1 MPHEFL
7 GFCKHF
13 YFGILFRHLVQLI
26 NGVGNARIEIFT
38 DIRILSNN
46 ARKKGKERERLTC
59 VKVTYRMRNQFGVCV
74 AFSARATFVLF
85 ATFRDICSR
94 GMCKVENKKLIFS
107 KYKGIC
113 VRCRQSLAKIKNQLQ
128 SQDLGATG
136 GVENIT
142 EGLSGLSLVSCFK
155 VFISETFSSNIVNES
170 EKP

>member
-1 MPHEFL
+1 MSREFL
-7 GFCKHF
+7 GLIFLQTF
-13 YFGILFRHLVQLI
+13 LLRNLVQTPHST
-26 NGVGNARIEIFT
+26 NGVGNARIEIIT
-38 DIRILSNN
+38 DIRIPSNN

-59 VKVTYRMRNQFGVCV
+59 DKVTYKMRNQFGVCV
-74 AFSARATFVLF
+74 AFARATFVLF

-94 GMCKVENKKLIFS
+94 GMCKVENNKLFLS

-113 VRCRQSLAKIKNQLQ
+113 VRCRQSLAKTKNQLQ
-128 SQDLGATG
+128 LQDLGASG

-142 EGLSGLSLVSCFK
+142 EGLSGPSLVSCFK

>member
-94 GMCKVENKKLIFS
+94 GMCKVENNKLIFS

-113 VRCRQSLAKIKNQLQ
+113 VRCRQSLAKIKKSVTIAGLGCHRRCGKHHRRSKWSKLGELFQ
-128 SQDLGATG
+128 SVYQ
-136 GVENIT
+136 
-142 EGLSGLSLVSCFK
+142 
-155 VFISETFSSNIVNES
+155 
-170 EKP
+170 

>member
-1 MPHEFL
+1 M
-7 GFCKHF
+7 
-13 YFGILFRHLVQLI
+13 
-26 NGVGNARIEIFT
+26 GNARIEIFT
-38 DIRILSNN
+38 DVRILSNN

-74 AFSARATFVLF
+74 AFSTRATFVLF

-94 GMCKVENKKLIFS
+94 GMCKVENNKLIFS